1 MAQSVK
7 EQEDLHYEDEQLRT
21 ILKTTQTIAMIGAS
35 AKETKPS
42 YFALKYLLKKGYSII
57 PVNPAYAGQKILNQ
71 LTYKQLNDI
80 PGSIDM
86 VEVFRSSDVIK
97 PIIKEIIAI
106 RSQKKIKVIWL
117 QLGVWDFKA
126 AELAENS
133 GLTVI
138 MDRCPKIEYGRLFG
152 ELGWIGVNTG
162 CISSKRRRINL

>member
-1 MAQSVK
+1 MR
-7 EQEDLHYEDEQLRT
+7 EQLDLNYEDEKLRT
-21 ILKTTQTIAMIGAS
+21 ILKTTRTIAMVGAS

-42 YFALKYLLKKGYSII
+42 FFALKYLLKKGYFVI

-71 LTYKQLNDI
+71 LTYKQLSDI
-80 PGSIDM
+80 PGNIDM
-86 VEVFRSSDVIK
+86 VDVFRSSDFVK

-106 RSQKKIKVIWL
+106 RSKKKINVIWL
-117 QLGVWDFKA
+117 QLGVWDLSA

-138 MDRCPKIEYGRLFG
+138 MDRCPKIEYGRLVG

-162 CISSKRRRINL
+162 CISSKRRKISL